1 MMREAGVQ
9 MEKTGL
15 YIDQRKDKIIY
26 PKKYFSSSLW
36 NKQREE
42 TTLFI

>member
-1 MMREAGVQ
+1 

-15 YIDQRKDKIIY
+15 YIDTRQDKIIY
-26 PKKYFSSSLW
+26 PRLYFSSEMW
-36 NKQREE
+36 KKQREE